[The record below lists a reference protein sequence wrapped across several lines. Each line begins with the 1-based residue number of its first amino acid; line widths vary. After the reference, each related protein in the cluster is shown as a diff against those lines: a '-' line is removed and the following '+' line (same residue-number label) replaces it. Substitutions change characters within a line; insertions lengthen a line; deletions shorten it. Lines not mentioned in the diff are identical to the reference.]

1 MRLDS
6 SARASFFFLLAIACV
21 CGLIPGLSAAAAPRR
36 TRVGSAPTIPAR
48 AAVTGALA
56 PERELQ
62 MTVMLEPRD
71 PAALAEFATAVSTP
85 GSEDFGQS
93 LGVQEFAGRFGAP
106 AASVAA
112 VSAALRGQGLKV
124 GEVAANSLTL
134 PVSGTVAEVESAF
147 ETSLKRVEMAS
158 GRIAFANTRAP
169 SVPGA
174 IAPDIEGVFGLDNLT
189 PVQPVSGPES
199 LRSGGK
205 ATATAATGAAVVA
218 SPAQV
223 VTGGPQPCAE
233 AVTAGLEQDSYTYD
247 QLASAYQFPALYGS
261 GDLGAGQTIA
271 VTELGDP
278 HLPSDIAA
286 FQACYGI
293 HSQVTSVPVSGG
305 MPPAEGVGEA
315 SLDIETI
322 IGLAPG
328 ANIDVYEEEV
338 RSLNAFVEVDSAIVS
353 QDVAKTISNS
363 YGLCEEAMG
372 FAIIN
377 AENTLLQ
384 EAAVQGQTFLT
395 ASGDN
400 GSESCSRIEP
410 EDTELTVLDPASQPF
425 ATAVGGTTLTLIGP
439 PATETVWNEE
449 FVGTGGGLS
458 RNWPMPTY
466 QSGAAAGLGVI
477 SAESAGSACA
487 SAALCREVPDVAGD
501 AGLLGGYTVLNDG
514 EWAAVGGTS
523 AATPLWAALIALV
536 DADPSCRGR
545 DVGFANPALYAIA
558 GGNYAGNFR
567 DITQPSPEG
576 MPGNDV
582 IFGGFEPF
590 RVKPGYDM
598 TTGLGSP
605 VALALASSLCGL
617 VSPVYTVTLGP
628 PAQAAGTVG
637 SPLSLQVTGSD
648 SGSQPL
654 TYTAS
659 GLPAGLSINPAT
671 GLVSGVPTAPGR
683 STISVSAS
691 DPYTNAGS
699 TSFTLAVKNPPHK
712 PKPKLKV
719 SKAKLGGVSKG
730 KPKLSFALS
739 AIGKENRFTTV
750 TLALPRGLTFAAAG
764 PVLAGGATVDN
775 AHHGKVRDRLKV
787 KKGKLVIK
795 FSSPQKGIAL
805 TVRYPAL
812 RTEAKFLRKVR
823 SGKAKHVTLTVAAK
837 AKAGTNSTHF
847 KVDVH

>member
-6 SARASFFFLLAIACV
+6 SAKASFCFLLAVACV
-21 CGLIPGLSAAAAPRR
+21 CGLIPGLAAASAPRR
-36 TRVGSAPTIPAR
+36 TRVGSAPTIPVR
-48 AAVTGALA
+48 ATVTGALA

-85 GSEDFGQS
+85 GSEDFGQY
-93 LGVQEFAGRFGAP
+93 LDVEEFANRFGAP
-106 AASVAA
+106 ASSVAA
-112 VSAALRGQGLKV
+112 VSAALRGQGLEV
-124 GEVAANSLTL
+124 GEVVANSLTL

-199 LRSGGK
+199 LGSVEK
-205 ATATAATGAAVVA
+205 ATATTGSGEVA
-218 SPAQV
+218 SPAQI

-286 FQACYGI
+286 FQACYGT
-293 HSQVTSVPVSGG
+293 HSQVTSVPISGG
-305 MPPAEGVGEA
+305 MPPAVGEGEA

-328 ANIDVYEEEV
+328 ANIDVYEEEI

-384 EAAVQGQTFLT
+384 EAAAQGQTFLT

-449 FVGTGGGLS
+449 IVGTGGGLS

-466 QSGAAAGLGVI
+466 QSGAAATLGVI

-487 SAALCREVPDVAGD
+487 SAAFCREVPDVAGD

-514 EWAAVGGTS
+514 AWTATGGTS
-523 AATPLWAALIALV
+523 AATPLWAALIALA

-605 VALALASSLCGL
+605 VAPALASSLCGV

-648 SGSQPL
+648 SGNQPL
-654 TYTAS
+654 TYTGS

-671 GLVSGVPTAPGR
+671 GLISGVATAPGV

-699 TSFTLAVKNPPHK
+699 TSFTLAVENPPHK

-719 SKAKLGGVSKG
+719 SKAKLKGVANGRPS
-730 KPKLSFALS
+730 LSFTLS
-739 AIGKENRFTTV
+739 AVGKKNRFTAV
-750 TLALPRGLTFAAAG
+750 ALALPHGLLFTAAR
-764 PVLAGGATVDN
+764 PVLARGVSVKNG
-775 AHHGKVRDRLKV
+775 HGGKVRDRLKV
-787 KKGKLVIK
+787 KKGKLMIK
-795 FSSPQKGIAL
+795 FSGSQKEIDL
-805 TVRYPAL
+805 TAQFPAL
-812 RTEAKFLRKVR
+812 RAEKSFLRKVR
-823 SGKAKHVTLTVAAK
+823 SGKVKHVSVALSAK
-837 AKAGTNSTHF
+837 AKARTNSIR
-847 KVDVH
+847 VRVNVH